1 MIDESKRPA
10 LAARFGW
17 WWLDIAKAMLPTYL
31 ASPHCEQTK
40 ALEIPKG
47 EKGPFTFFNIKP
59 EWGKSVDKLPRKQQE
74 EFCLHWYIEY
84 YSEHAFRY
92 ELHAR
97 RGFTRNGCNT
107 PANFQYGKPFHELT
121 NRQIEMLVILH
132 NTRQKNQPSVDTG
145 CDQNKRPFA
154 YTVSTL
160 EDIANPQ
167 IIKAMRDKAKLGW
180 TEPRLINFN
189 LKQCADVDILK
200 RLEGFLRIQRA
211 ILGIPNPHVN
221 AGKKNAA
228 SKTGRPF
235 TSIEALD
242 VWTRLPRAEAVKTG
256 YAEKTAREA
265 RKVIAEL
272 FGETNPVG

>member
-1 MIDESKRPA
+1 VILNLK
-10 LAARFGW
+10 
-17 WWLDIAKAMLPTYL
+17 
-31 ASPHCEQTK
+31 
-40 ALEIPKG
+40 LE
-47 EKGPFTFFNIKP
+47 NV
-59 EWGKSVDKLPRKQQE
+59 KSVHELPRKIQE
-74 EFCLHWYIEY
+74 AACLKWYVDY
-84 YSEHAFRY
+84 YTEHAFRY
-92 ELHAR
+92 ELQAR
-97 RGFTRNGCNT
+97 RGFTRNGCN
-107 PANFQYGKPFHELT
+107 ARVAYGYGKPFHKLT
-121 NRQIEMLVILH
+121 NEEIQMLVILQ
-132 NTRQKNQPSVDTG
+132 NNQPSVDTG
-145 CDQNKRPFA
+145 CDQKKKPFA

-167 IIKAMRDKAKLGW
+167 IVQAMRAKAKLGW

-221 AGKKNAA
+221 AGKENAA
-228 SKTGRPF
+228 NKTGRSF
-235 TSIEALD
+235 TPIEALD